1 MRRALPLLFLVALA
15 ACNRE
20 KRARRELTDDGY
32 LDVVLTKSASG
43 FTFTAKNAAGQH
55 CSGDVELHGGETN
68 VTSRCS
74 DVCTKTESTAC
85 FSMGQRNEATDPNEA
100 IRDYE
105 TGCEAGD
112 MSSCV
117 NAGLMFDK
125 GKGIPKDPGKSF
137 FYDKKAC
144 DGKDPQGCLNVAV
157 DYDQGL
163 GTSKNPGAA
172 YVAADFA
179 CTGNV
184 MNGCKMAGQAL
195 VLGKGAPRDVVTGVD
210 KLERACSSGNAFGA
224 CVSLGVY
231 YVDGLHG
238 VKRDV
243 ARGQKILENGC
254 AHDEPTACYD
264 LGHYI
269 GTKTIKGSDA
279 TMIDYLRKACDGAE
293 GGGCN
298 ELGVAMEHGEA
309 GLAKDLDAALRQYT
323 KGCDH
328 EDAMSCRNAGVM
340 YELGRGVPKD
350 LAKAGTFYDK
360 CCAEENAECCTFK
373 KTLGK

>member
-1 MRRALPLLFLVALA
+1 MRRALLCMLVLVV

-32 LDVVLTKSASG
+32 LDIVLTKSGSG
-43 FTFTAKNAAGQH
+43 FSFTAKNAVGQH
-55 CSGDVELHGGETN
+55 CTGDIGFSGGETN
-68 VTSRCS
+68 LTTRCS
-74 DVCTKTESTAC
+74 DVCTKTEFAAC
-85 FSMGQRNEATDPNEA
+85 FAMGERNEALDPNEA

-105 TGCEAGD
+105 TGCEAGN
-112 MSSCV
+112 MSACV
-117 NAGLMFDK
+117 NAGVMYDK
-125 GKGIPKDPGKSF
+125 GKGIAKDIDKSF
-137 FYDKKAC
+137 LYDKKAC
-144 DGKDPQGCLNVAV
+144 DGKDAQGCLNVAI

-163 GTSKNPGAA
+163 GTPKDSLAA
-172 YVAADFA
+172 YNAADFA
-179 CTGNV
+179 CTGKI
-184 MNGCKMAGQAL
+184 MNGCKMAGQSL
-195 VLGKGAPRDVVTGVD
+195 VLGRGVPRDVVTGVD
-210 KLERACSSGNAFGA
+210 KLERACSSGSSFGA
-224 CVSLGVY
+224 CLSLGVY
-231 YVDGLHG
+231 YIDGLHG
-238 VKRDV
+238 VKQDV
-243 ARGQKILENGC
+243 PRGQKLLENAC
-254 AHDEPTACYD
+254 SHDEYTACFD

-279 TMIDYLRKACDGAE
+279 TMIDYLKKACDNAE